1 MRTPSENNGNK
12 ENDHAGE
19 RPTAGD
25 DPRSSTA
32 IRKILKVLCNPQL
45 AVALLNA
52 QLKIRA
58 KARLPLS
65 VRLYGRIYFRAGGDV
80 EFGDGVSLVGT
91 LVPIEIV
98 SHEGS
103 HISIGEHTFI
113 NYGASITAYRE
124 VRIGRHCLLGHHLRI
139 IDRNEYGLEQR
150 EIAPPAAPVL
160 IEDHVWIGAHVII
173 LPGARIGRNSAI
185 GAGSVVTKDV
195 PPNCLV
201 VGNPARVLRQTIA
214 TDSPP

>member
-1 MRTPSENNGNK
+1 MRTPSDNGNK

-52 QLKIRA
+52 QLRIRA

-160 IEDHVWIGAHVII
+160 IEDHVWIGANVII
-173 LPGARIGRNSAI
+173 LPGVRIGRNSAI

>member
-19 RPTAGD
+19 RLTAGD

-173 LPGARIGRNSAI
+173 LPGVRIGRNSAI

>member
-1 MRTPSENNGNK
+1 MRTPSDNGNK

-19 RPTAGD
+19 RPTASD

-173 LPGARIGRNSAI
+173 LPGVRIGRNSAI

>member
-1 MRTPSENNGNK
+1 MTRARRPPSAK
-12 ENDHAGE
+12 
-19 RPTAGD
+19 
-25 DPRSSTA
+25 SSKCFA
-32 IRKILKVLCNPQL
+32 IRKL

-52 QLKIRA
+52 QLQIRA
-58 KARLPLS
+58 KARLPWS

-91 LVPIEIV
+91 VVPIEIV

-150 EIAPPAAPVL
+150 EIAPPAAPIL

-173 LPGARIGRNSAI
+173 LPGVRIGRNSAI

-195 PPNCLV
+195 PANCLAA
-201 VGNPARVLRQTIA
+201 GNPARVLRQMIA
-214 TDSPP
+214 TGATP

>member
-1 MRTPSENNGNK
+1 MRTPSDNGNK

-139 IDRNEYGLEQR
+139 IDRNEYGIEQR

-173 LPGARIGRNSAI
+173 LPGVRIGRNSAI

>member
-1 MRTPSENNGNK
+1 MRTPSDNGNK

-52 QLKIRA
+52 QLRIRA

-139 IDRNEYGLEQR
+139 IDRNEYGIEQR

-160 IEDHVWIGAHVII
+160 IDDHVWIGAHVII
-173 LPGARIGRNSAI
+173 LPGVRIGRNSAI

>member
-173 LPGARIGRNSAI
+173 LPGVRIGRNSAI

>member
-1 MRTPSENNGNK
+1 MSQLLP
-12 ENDHAGE
+12 
-19 RPTAGD
+19 
-25 DPRSSTA
+25 A

-80 EFGDGVSLVGT
+80 EVGDGVSLVGT

-139 IDRNEYGLEQR
+139 IDRNEYGIEQR

-173 LPGARIGRNSAI
+173 LPGVRIGRNSAI
-185 GAGSVVTKDV
+185 GAGSVVTRDI
-195 PPNCLV
+195 PANCLA
-201 VGNPARVLRQTIA
+201 VGNPARVLRQI
-214 TDSPP
+214 

>member
-1 MRTPSENNGNK
+1 MRTPSDNGNK

-52 QLKIRA
+52 QLRIRA

-139 IDRNEYGLEQR
+139 IDRNEYGIEQR

-173 LPGARIGRNSAI
+173 LPGVRIGRNSAI

>member
-1 MRTPSENNGNK
+1 MRTPSENNDNK
-12 ENDHAGE
+12 ENDRAGE

-173 LPGARIGRNSAI
+173 LPGVRIGRNSAI

>member
-1 MRTPSENNGNK
+1 MRTPSDNGNK

-32 IRKILKVLCNPQL
+32 IRKIFKVLCNPQL

-173 LPGARIGRNSAI
+173 LPGVRIGRNSAI

>member
-1 MRTPSENNGNK
+1 MRTPSDNGNK

-32 IRKILKVLCNPQL
+32 IRKIFKVLCNPQL

-52 QLKIRA
+52 QLRIRA

-139 IDRNEYGLEQR
+139 IDRNEYGIEQR

-173 LPGARIGRNSAI
+173 LPGVRIGRNSAI